1 MNAFRVI
8 KSLFFIVSGIILI
21 WITIQKI
28 DYSDFNQAIQACYT
42 WKVVPILM
50 ASIGVVLVRAKRWQL
65 LYKNQDVSVSLPT
78 LFHVLNTGYLVNF
91 AVPRLGELSRAFL
104 LKNKQQIPFNR
115 SIASIVFERLS
126 DLIVLALILSIA
138 IILEYFLQFGVIN
151 HLVSGVQLNRFKVL
165 ILLGFTAFLSGF
177 IIYYWR
183 NIKDKAGIWT
193 QELIN
198 YFSRLITMK
207 DKPIFLALTIGIWVG
222 FYLMT
227 MLWIFIFPDTT
238 QLSFYACF
246 EVMLVGVLARTLPIQ
261 AGSAGAYHFAVSNAF
276 VYFGLNQS
284 KAFTLALMIHGFQS
298 ILTIL
303 LGILSYIWFIYQQ
316 RNA

>member
-21 WITIQKI
+21 WITVQKI
-28 DYSDFNQAIQACYT
+28 DYSDFNLAIQACYS
-42 WKVVPILM
+42 WKVFPILIT
-50 ASIGVVLVRAKRWQL
+50 SIGVVLVRAKRWQL
-65 LYKNQDVSVSLPT
+65 LFKNQDVSVSITT
-78 LFHVLNTGYLVNF
+78 LFHVLNIGYLVNF
-91 AVPRLGELSRAFL
+91 AVPRLGELSRTFL
-104 LKNKQQIPFNR
+104 LKNNQQIPFKK
-115 SIASIVFERLS
+115 SIATIIFERLS
-126 DLIVLALILSIA
+126 DLIVLVFILLIA
-138 IILEYFLQFGVIN
+138 IILEYFLQYGVIT

-165 ILLGFTAFLSGF
+165 ILLGFLLVLAGF
-177 IIYYWR
+177 IIYFWTI
-183 NIKDKAGIWT
+183 IKEKSGIWA
-193 QELIN
+193 QELIH

-207 DKPIFLALTIGIWVG
+207 DKQAFLVLTLGIWVG

-238 QLSFYACF
+238 QLSLYACF

-276 VYFGLNQS
+276 IYFGLTQS
-284 KAFTLALMIHGFQS
+284 KAFTMALMIHGFQS

-303 LGILSYIWFIYQQ
+303 LGILSYIWYIYQQ